1 MLSGKLV
8 SRKNLSSWLLS
19 LTILL
24 SIIGFSGSVNTAI
37 TQKQTLTENVKRLKV
52 SKTQPSF
59 NRLHT
64 ELISKDFFAL
74 LAQQHAE
81 LSEVLLKS
89 RVVTAFQ
96 NSSRASDCII
106 TFVEQIRFRFR
117 ARDIATH
124 SFLRA

>member
-1 MLSGKLV
+1 MLSDKLV
-8 SRKNLSSWLLS
+8 SRRNLSSWLLS

-24 SIIGFSGSVNTAI
+24 SIIGFSGSVSTSLA
-37 TQKQTLTENVKRLKV
+37 QRQTLTENVNRLSI
-52 SKTQPSF
+52 SKTQPSL
-59 NRLHT
+59 NRLYT
-64 ELISKDFFAL
+64 ELISENFFAL
-74 LAQQHAE
+74 LAQQHVQ

-89 RVVTAFQ
+89 RFVSAFQ
-96 NSSRASDCII
+96 HSSRASDCAI